1 MVLRRRASHAEAP
14 LKTLFFLICYHP
26 SPRQPAGK
34 VQSFGPEGWGYSEGG
49 QIKTNFSLFSFVC
62 VGVCAKYFWRRE
74 TISPVVFLWK
84 SVGIPVFLLMQYK
97 SGSLYFLHKLLN
109 ETAYLRSMKSPR
121 VGITA
126 FLVCATAWN
135 RSPSEREREPVN
147 RLPVWGKK
155 LQGKGRELG
164 GGGKRA
170 CRQTF
175 AFAIPPSCNYLAE
188 HLSVRSLSVN
198 QFRSWLTPGKIN
210 GKWTVFC
217 FVSKQSEIDRE
228 PNCRFCKRSL
238 IFGKRINTVPVLGV
252 SRNKTLLVQTVAKT
266 ALY

>member
-1 MVLRRRASHAEAP
+1 MRVGKLKLTFHCFHLCVWVCVRSISGRVKQYRR
-14 LKTLFFLICYHP
+14 LFFYE
-26 SPRQPAGK
+26 K
-34 VQSFGPEGWGYSEGG
+34 VWVSRF
-49 QIKTNFSLFSFVC
+49 
-62 VGVCAKYFWRRE
+62 
-74 TISPVVFLWK
+74 
-84 SVGIPVFLLMQYK
+84 FLLMQYK

-126 FLVCATAWN
+126 FFVCATVWN

-155 LQGKGRELG
+155 LQGKWRERGSG
-164 GGGKRA
+164 GERA

-175 AFAIPPSCNYLAE
+175 ADWFEAAIPPSCNYLAE

-198 QFRSWLTPGKIN
+198 QFRSWVTPGKIN

-217 FVSKQSEIDRE
+217 SVSKQSEIDRE
-228 PNCRFCKRSL
+228 PNCRFCKKSL
-238 IFGKRINTVPVLGV
+238 IFGKRINTVPVFGV
-252 SRNKTLLVQTVAKT
+252 SRNKTLLVDSGQDS
-266 ALY
+266 